1 MRVTSPNIA
10 SLATCLRH
18 YAQIPPWGTSDTLKT
33 LYDIPPF
40 AVSENKNMGII
51 ISYGG

>member
-1 MRVTSPNIA
+1 MRVKSPNRA

-33 LYDIPPF
+33 LGDI
-40 AVSENKNMGII
+40 ANKIRGK
-51 ISYGG
+51 